1 MPQSLHA
8 ELAEAAEREE
18 VSLNQFITNT
28 LAAAVGWH
36 TEGGE
41 LPGTAGQPATP
52 RWLPAALVTNIVV
65 IVIAGLV
72 ALALLVIALTQG
84 L

>member
-8 ELAEAAEREE
+8 ELAESAEREE
-18 VSLNQFITNT
+18 VSLNQFITNA

-36 TEGGE
+36 REGGDV
-41 LPGTAGQPATP
+41 ADRRAPAEPP
-52 RWLPAALVTNIVV
+52 RWLPGALVANIIV